1 MNVLVFLALS
11 IWHSPFALPFASD
24 PVFATPAGVVFNQ
37 VKPDKAADFEQVVAR
52 IRAVLRASP
61 DAQIR
66 KQGDGW
72 KMYKA
77 SEPYQGS
84 TLYVFVMDPAVPG
97 ADYSITHLL
106 ARAAPAEVQDL
117 YAKFSGACTAQTF
130 WNATPVAGTSPGK

>member
-1 MNVLVFLALS
+1 MGPAILLAFVL
-11 IWHSPFALPFASD
+11 WHLPFASD

-61 DAQIR
+61 NAEIR

-72 KMYKA
+72 KVYKA

-84 TLYVFVMDPAVPG
+84 TLYVFVIDPAVAG
-97 ADYSITHLL
+97 ADYSITRLL
-106 ARAAPAEVQDL
+106 ARAVPAEVQDL
-117 YAKFSGACTAQTF
+117 YTRFSAACTAQTF
-130 WNATPVAGTSPGK
+130 WGATPVAATTNPRKPSS